1 MLAGVDAREAVMTE
15 LSISRVLLFG
25 VLGLV
30 LGLAQLVSLRAVVR
44 RYVSG
49 SPGPR
54 TFVLQIARLVPI
66 AGAWVLLARMG
77 SARGLL
83 AAFVGFLV
91 ARVLVTRAAR
101 KVPS

>member
-1 MLAGVDAREAVMTE
+1 MTE

-30 LGLAQLVSLRAVVR
+30 LGLAQLLSLRAVVR
-44 RYVSG
+44 LYLSG
-49 SPGPR
+49 SPGSR
-54 TFVLQIARLVPI
+54 TFVLQVARLVPI
-66 AGAWVLLARMG
+66 AGAWVLLARTG
-77 SARGLL
+77 GGARGLL

>member
-1 MLAGVDAREAVMTE
+1 
-15 LSISRVLLFG
+15 
-25 VLGLV
+25 
-30 LGLAQLVSLRAVVR
+30 
-44 RYVSG
+44 
-49 SPGPR
+49 
-54 TFVLQIARLVPI
+54 VLQIARLVPI